1 MVNKIE
7 TNMKEVLYYSELIQS
22 KLTIKSG
29 ADAGKQIIQRNL
41 ECMKKWSED
50 DFARIFDEEGNLKWP
65 SRETVRGISIIC
77 RTRNYLSANNRACAK
92 YDLVKNTRHF
102 TMPILK
108 LVFEHKNLREFE
120 MPSELELKRMARDLI
135 SVENIRNNFKMRII
149 YDPEKY
155 Y

>member
-65 SRETVRGISIIC
+65 SRDTERSISIIC

-92 YDLVKNTRHF
+92 YDLVKNTRHY
-102 TMPILK
+102 TMSILK
-108 LVFEHKNLREFE
+108 LVFAHKNLREFE

-135 SVENIRNNFKMRII
+135 SVENIRNNFEMRII

>member
-65 SRETVRGISIIC
+65 SRDTERSISIIC

-92 YDLVKNTRHF
+92 YDLVKNTRHH
-102 TMPILK
+102 TMSILK
-108 LVFEHKNLREFE
+108 LVFAHKNLREFE

-135 SVENIRNNFKMRII
+135 SVENIRNNFEMRII
-149 YDPEKY
+149 YDPEQY